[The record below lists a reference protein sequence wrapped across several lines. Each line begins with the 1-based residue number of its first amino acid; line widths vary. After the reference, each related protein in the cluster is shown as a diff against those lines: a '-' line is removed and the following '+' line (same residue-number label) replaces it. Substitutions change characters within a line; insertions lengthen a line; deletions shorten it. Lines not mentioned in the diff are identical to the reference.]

1 MQKPIAE
8 GKNVEKRGKKGK
20 IWIKLATIQS
30 IISQN
35 QNALSCAR
43 KREQKGSKNGAK
55 TRENGAKERE
65 EKKKKG
71 VMY

>member
-30 IISQN
+30 RIRQN
-35 QNALSCAR
+35 ENALSR
-43 KREQKGSKNGAK
+43 GEKKVRK
-55 TRENGAKERE
+55 TREKRSKRYRKKRRRE
-65 EKKKKG
+65 
-71 VMY
+71 

>member
-30 IISQN
+30 RIRQN
-35 QNALSCAR
+35 ENALSCAR
-43 KREQKGSKNGAK
+43 KR
-55 TRENGAKERE
+55 RENGAKERE

>member
-1 MQKPIAE
+1 MQ
-8 GKNVEKRGKKGK
+8 KRGKKGK
-20 IWIKLATIQS
+20 IWIKFPRYRVELDKMEMALA
-30 IISQN
+30 
-35 QNALSCAR
+35 
-43 KREQKGSKNGAK
+43 REQKREKNGAK

>member
-30 IISQN
+30 RIRQN
-35 QNALSCAR
+35 ENALSRGEKNAR
-43 KREQKGSKNGAK
+43 KTRQKRGKKAQ
-55 TRENGAKERE
+55 

-71 VMY
+71 VIY